1 MFDTNTGERHLREL
15 TGQKLSELTGQE
27 SEWTTNINTKM
38 KQITVIS
45 SRVRLSISKNISWQK
60 KNDQIRDKLFSKT
73 LGNYLFHPEFA

>member
-1 MFDTNTGERHLREL
+1 
-15 TGQKLSELTGQE
+15 
-27 SEWTTNINTKM
+27 M

-45 SRVRLSISKNISWQK
+45 SRVSLSISKNISWQK